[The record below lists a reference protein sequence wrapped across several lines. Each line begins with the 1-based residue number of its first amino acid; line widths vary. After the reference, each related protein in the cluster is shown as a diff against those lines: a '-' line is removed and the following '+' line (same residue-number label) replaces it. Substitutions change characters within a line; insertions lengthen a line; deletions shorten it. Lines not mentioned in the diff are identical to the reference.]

1 MNKKS
6 IRALLLSAGYG
17 TRLRPIT
24 NKTPK
29 CLVEINGVPL
39 LKHWIDTLHI
49 AGIKSLMINT
59 HYLASQVKSYINS
72 LDVEDMEI
80 IISHEETLLGTAG
93 TLMENINFFDKDIG
107 LIIHADN
114 YTQLNINDLVNA
126 HINKN
131 NDCLITMLT
140 FTTDNPTSCGIVK
153 INNKGI
159 VQHFFEKSK
168 ENHGNIAN
176 GAIYAFDQKF
186 INWIKGINPKPKDF
200 SLDILPLLM
209 GRINTY
215 HTQKSYIDIGTPDS
229 LRKANSIYL

>member
-1 MNKKS
+1 
-6 IRALLLSAGYG
+6 
-17 TRLRPIT
+17 
-24 NKTPK
+24 
-29 CLVEINGVPL
+29 
-39 LKHWIDTLHI
+39 
-49 AGIKSLMINT
+49 MINT
-59 HYLASQVKSYINS
+59 HYLASKVKSYINS
-72 LDVEDMEI
+72 LDVENMEI
-80 IISHEETLLGTAG
+80 IISYEETLLGTAG

-140 FTTDNPTSCGIVK
+140 FTTDNPKSCGIVK

-159 VQHFFEKSK
+159 VQNFFEKSK
-168 ENHGNIAN
+168 VNHGNIAN

-186 INWIKGINPKPKDF
+186 INWIKGINPIPKDF

-209 GRINTY
+209 GKINTY
-215 HTQKSYIDIGTPDS
+215 HTQESYIDIGTPNS
-229 LRKANSIYL
+229 LKKANSIYLQKQIN